1 MSRIYEALLKIKER
15 EAMAPSGAEAE
26 LSKPAVVGADNA
38 GENLRRGPGFEPF
51 LTSEL
56 GAPPV
61 TSAPGLDLLRKR
73 CAQSSWK
80 LHQNYAVSFNTE
92 SFDRCAEEFRGL
104 RARLNRLRDKK
115 YFRTL
120 LITSSVAGEGKTFV
134 SLNLARVIARQHE
147 RHALLI
153 DADLR
158 APKLHVSLGAP
169 SSPGLSEYLRGQ
181 TDEFSIIQMSATEN
195 LSFIPAGGPVSN
207 PTELLASAR
216 TKSLLERLSPVFDWV
231 IVDAPP
237 VLLLSDAALLAGI
250 CDRTILVVGAGST
263 SRELAQTACQDLR
276 ESNLLGIVL
285 NGAEESPMGNTYGY
299 YAGSRPGAED

>member
-1 MSRIYEALLKIKER
+1 MSRIFEALLKVR
-15 EAMAPSGAEAE
+15 EQQATAPSGAEAE
-26 LSKPAVVGADNA
+26 LSKPAVVEADNVR
-38 GENLRRGPGFEPF
+38 EEVRRGPRFEPS

-56 GAPPV
+56 GEPPV
-61 TSAPGLDLLRKR
+61 TSAPGLDVLRTR
-73 CAQSSWK
+73 CAQPGWR
-80 LHQNYAVSFNTE
+80 LHKNYAVSFNKE
-92 SFDRCAEEFRGL
+92 SFDRCAEQFRSL
-104 RARLNRLRDKK
+104 RARLYRLRDKK

-134 SLNLARVIARQHE
+134 SLNLARAIARQHE

-207 PTELLASAR
+207 PAELLASAR

-237 VLLLSDAALLAGI
+237 VLLLSDAGLLAGM

-263 SRELAQTACQDLR
+263 SCELAQTACQELR

-299 YAGSRPGAED
+299 YAGSRRGED

>member
-1 MSRIYEALLKIKER
+1 MSRIFEALLKIKEQ
-15 EAMAPSGAEAE
+15 EATAPSGSEAE
-26 LSKPAVVGADNA
+26 SSKPSLVEAGNA
-38 GENLRRGPGFEPF
+38 GEKVRRGPSFEPPM
-51 LTSEL
+51 TSESD
-56 GAPPV
+56 APPV
-61 TSAPGLDLLRKR
+61 ASAPGLDMLRKR
-73 CAQSSWK
+73 CAQRSWK
-80 LHQNYAVSFNTE
+80 VLQNYAVSFNKE
-92 SFDRCAEEFRGL
+92 SFDRCAEQFRSL
-104 RARLNRLRDKK
+104 RARLNRLRDKEH
-115 YFRTL
+115 FRTL

-147 RHALLI
+147 LQALLI

-181 TDEFSIIQMSATEN
+181 ADEFSMIQMSATEN

-207 PTELLASAR
+207 PAELLASAR
-216 TKSLLERLSPVFDWV
+216 MKSLLERLSPVFNWV

-237 VLLLSDAALLAGI
+237 VLLLSDAALLAAM

-263 SRELAQTACQDLR
+263 SCELAQSACQDLK

-299 YAGSRPGAED
+299 YAGSRRGGED

>member
-1 MSRIYEALLKIKER
+1 MSRIFEALLKIKEQQ
-15 EAMAPSGAEAE
+15 ATAPSGVEAE
-26 LSKPAVVGADNA
+26 LSKPATIEADHA
-38 GENLRRGPGFEPF
+38 TTRVRRSPGFEPF
-51 LTSEL
+51 LISEL
-56 GAPPV
+56 GAPPL
-61 TSAPGLDLLRKR
+61 TTAPTLDVLRKR
-73 CAQSSWK
+73 CAQPSWK
-80 LHQNYAVSFNTE
+80 LHQDYAVSFNKE
-92 SFDRCAEEFRGL
+92 SFDRCAEQFRSL

-115 YFRTL
+115 YFHSL
-120 LITSSVAGEGKTFV
+120 LVTSSVAGEGKTFV

-181 TDEFSIIQMSATEN
+181 ADEFSIIQMSAAEN

-207 PTELLASAR
+207 PAELLASAR
-216 TKSLLERLSPVFDWV
+216 TKGLLERLSPVFDWV

-237 VLLLSDAALLAGI
+237 VLLLSDASLLAGM
-250 CDRTILVVGAGST
+250 CDRSILVVGAGST
-263 SRELAQTACQDLR
+263 SSELAQTACQELK

-285 NGAEESPMGNTYGY
+285 NGAEESPIGNTYGY
-299 YAGSRPGAED
+299 YGRSRHGED